1 MIAIS
6 TFSGMIQFVKQVI
19 KNRTLLH
26 AMFVGCSLQFLAQL
40 SGASPITAY
49 SSTILKMAGF
59 SLREAIWFATLP
71 VSLNFITK
79 VVSAFLVEKTGR
91 RKLSIMSG
99 ILITLSLSLLAV
111 SFYLGNNDSPSAVPL
126 TEGGKCDYSNCGA
139 CVANSHC
146 GFCTL
151 KVNGEYL
158 YGTCSEGN
166 EDGDDFIDNN
176 NNTQCM
182 VLTRENSNITNSSQ
196 SEWYYDHCPANRFAI
211 FTLLSLLLYM
221 TSTSAGYIS
230 LPWIIN
236 SEIYPTWAR
245 GQAVSL
251 ASLINWSTNIV
262 LMFTFLS
269 AVDAMGIPMVIV
281 IYAVMT
287 LCGVLFVVLFL
298 PETSNQPLE
307 KIERMFARPHFMTW
321 RACRLRN
328 SEGMYT
334 TVELKEQTNKTNLF

>member
-1 MIAIS
+1 MIK
-6 TFSGMIQFVKQVI
+6 FMKQVI

-26 AMFVGCSLQFLAQL
+26 AMFVGCSLQFLTQL

-59 SLREAIWFATLP
+59 SLQEAIWFATLP

-91 RKLSIMSG
+91 LKLIVTSG
-99 ILITLSLSLLAV
+99 ALVTLSLSLLAV
-111 SFYLGNNDSPSAVPL
+111 SFYLGNSDSPSAVPL

-146 GFCTL
+146 GFCTIN
-151 KVNGEYL
+151 VNGEYL

-166 EDGDDFIDNN
+166 EDGDNFIDNTN
-176 NNTQCM
+176 DTQCI
-182 VLTRENSNITNSSQ
+182 VLNRENLNITNSVNPQ

-221 TSTSAGYIS
+221 TSTSAGYIA

-269 AVDAMGIPMVIV
+269 VVDAMGVPIVIV

-287 LCGVLFVVLFL
+287 LCGVVFIVLFL

-307 KIERMFARPHFMTW
+307 KIERMFVRPHFMTW
-321 RACRLRN
+321 RTCRQRI

-334 TVELKEQTNKTNLF
+334 TVELKEQNQ

>member
-1 MIAIS
+1 
-6 TFSGMIQFVKQVI
+6 MIQFVKQAI

-49 SSTILKMAGF
+49 SSTVLKMAGF

-91 RKLSIMSG
+91 RKLCIMSG
-99 ILITLSLSLLAV
+99 ILITISLSLLAI
-111 SFYLGNNDSPSAVPL
+111 SFYLGNSTSPSAVPFI
-126 TEGGKCDYSNCGA
+126 EGGKCDYDNCGA
-139 CVANSHC
+139 CVANSNC
-146 GFCTL
+146 GFCTV

-158 YGTCSEGN
+158 FGTCSKGN

-176 NNTQCM
+176 TQCI
-182 VLTRENSNITNSSQ
+182 VLNNENSNITNYVDPQ
-196 SEWYYDHCPANRFAI
+196 SEWYYDHCPANRFAV

-269 AVDAMGIPMVIV
+269 AVDAVGVPMVIL
-281 IYAVMT
+281 IYAMMT
-287 LCGVLFVVLFL
+287 LCGVVFVILFL

-307 KIERMFARPHFMTW
+307 KIERMFARPHFLTW
-321 RACRLRN
+321 RTCRN
-328 SEGMYT
+328 NEGMYT
-334 TVELKEQTNKTNLF
+334 SVELKEQKQ